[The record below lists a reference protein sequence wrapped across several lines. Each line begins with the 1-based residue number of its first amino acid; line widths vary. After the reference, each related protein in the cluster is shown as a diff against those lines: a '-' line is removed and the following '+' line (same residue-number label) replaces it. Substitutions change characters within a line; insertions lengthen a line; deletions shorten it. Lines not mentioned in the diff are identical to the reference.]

1 MIERDLMVERLSGTE
16 LAVIADHAGLD
27 CATAQK
33 LDDAGDNAGMWK
45 VYCLNPLMGLG
56 QHFAAVQLEQRQVR
70 YYLSQYRRFELVEQE
85 IIVVG
90 QWLHSL
96 RLAGGS
102 AKLSV
107 TDAYGQSRA
116 GDEEM
121 VRFIGSASKLIRLT
135 AGRTRLSGEST
146 ASFGRQTLIS
156 LSCRA
161 ASCGS

>member
-1 MIERDLMVERLSGTE
+1 MG
-16 LAVIADHAGLD
+16 
-27 CATAQK
+27 
-33 LDDAGDNAGMWK
+33 K

-70 YYLSQYRRFELVEQE
+70 YYFSQYRRFEPVEQE
-85 IIVVG
+85 ILDVG

-116 GDEEM
+116 GDEET

-135 AGRTRLSGEST
+135 AGRTPII
-146 ASFGRQTLIS
+146 GRKHRVLRSQDAHLPD
-156 LSCRA
+156 A
-161 ASCGS
+161 GD